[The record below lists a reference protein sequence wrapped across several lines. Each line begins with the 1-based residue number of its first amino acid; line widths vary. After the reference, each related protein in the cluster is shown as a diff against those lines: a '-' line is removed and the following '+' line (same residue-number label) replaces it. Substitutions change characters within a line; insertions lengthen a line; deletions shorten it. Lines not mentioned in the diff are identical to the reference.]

1 MNRTYNCRLLLD
13 DLLYQI
19 GIDDLEVAFL
29 YNRLVVDV
37 HSDSVLERLTTI
49 VGLSLHQLSELVA
62 I

>member
-1 MNRTYNCRLLLD
+1 MNKTYNFRLLLD
-13 DLLYQI
+13 DLLDQI
-19 GIDDLEVAFL
+19 GIDDLEVASV

-49 VGLSLHQLSELVA
+49 VGLSLHQLSELIA